1 MRKPSTQDFQF
12 IAGCLALD
20 FINTVGTRLGEPRE
34 CLDSAD
40 EFNRW
45 ARLAGLLQKHP
56 PLLVSHRQLKAIRTV
71 REELYRLFQ
80 PLASGSLLS
89 TGTLMPLN
97 ARFARIASKRR
108 LRCEQGDVHWA
119 WNMPSHDPDRVLA
132 PILLS
137 AAELLVSGLSHKV
150 RQCQDKTCGWLFLD
164 RSQAGR
170 RRWCSMA
177 DCGNRAKA
185 LRHYLQKKK
194 ARQRRRG

>member
-20 FINTVGTRLGEPRE
+20 FINTVGNRLGEPRE
-34 CLDSAD
+34 YLDSAD

-45 ARLAGLLQKHP
+45 AQLAGLLQKHH
-56 PLLVSHRQLKAIRTV
+56 PLLVSHRELKEIRTV

-80 PLASGSLLS
+80 PLSSGSLLS
-89 TGTLMPLN
+89 TSRVTPLN
-97 ARFARIASKRR
+97 ARFTRIAHKRR
-108 LRCEQGDVHWA
+108 LRCEQGDVNWE
-119 WNMPSHDPDRVLA
+119 WKMPSHDPDRVLA

-137 AAELLVSGLSHKV
+137 AAELLVSGRSHKV

-164 RSQAGR
+164 RSQASR
-170 RRWCSMA
+170 RRWCSMS

-185 LRHYLQKKK
+185 LRHYLRKKK
-194 ARQRRRG
+194 